1 MQLQLENTTFCQ
13 ASCLFCP
20 HAGLKRP
27 KLTMELELHRKIVDE
42 AATIA
47 LIDQFTITGLGEPL
61 LDRNLI
67 EKISYTS
74 KTMDPSVGLDIYTNG
89 NLLTVDIGKRLA
101 DAGLKTLMIS
111 MNAMR
116 ADKRREIMGL
126 DDFKRVSDVA
136 HELTEIFDGSGSM
149 GVVVKAIVTKDLLEG
164 DEQIQFMKDWGG
176 AVGDGGHAF
185 LHLEGNWAG
194 KNYKVRTTQTTPCS
208 RAMSSIM
215 VLADGRVCLCC
226 QDAEGEVIF
235 GDLHTE
241 TLREIYEKEE
251 YVRLRQMH
259 MEGKRNELFL
269 CKDCAMI

>member
-1 MQLQLENTTFCQ
+1 MQLQLENTNLCQ
-13 ASCLFCP
+13 AKCLFCP

-27 KLTMELELHRKIVDE
+27 KLTMGLELHRKIVDE

-61 LDRNLI
+61 LDKGLI
-67 EKISYTS
+67 EKIRYTS
-74 KTMDPSVGLDIYTNG
+74 ATMDKSVGLDIYTNG
-89 NLLTVDIGKRLA
+89 NLLTVDLGKRLA

-111 MNAMR
+111 LNAMR

-136 HELTEIFDGSGSM
+136 HELIEIFNGSGSM
-149 GVVVKAIVTKDLLEG
+149 CVVVKAIVTKDLLEG
-164 DEQIQFMKDWGG
+164 DEQIQFMKNWGG
-176 AVGDGGHAF
+176 GVADGGNAF

-208 RAMSSIM
+208 RALSSIM
-215 VLADGRVCLCC
+215 VLADGRVSLCC
-226 QDAEGEVIF
+226 QDAEGEVTF
-235 GDLHTE
+235 GDLHSE
-241 TLREIYEKEE
+241 TLRDIYQKEA
-251 YVRLRQMH
+251 YVKLRQTH
-259 MEGKRNELFL
+259 IDGRRNELLL